1 MSNENYS
8 ELQIN
13 CRIYFPS
20 PFKIYKTSSCI
31 LMNKSHLKSRTYL
44 TYDFAVKG
52 VLIASNLFPISY
64 ARS

>member
-8 ELQIN
+8 ELQIDY
-13 CRIYFPS
+13 RIYFPS

-44 TYDFAVKG
+44 TYDFAVK
-52 VLIASNLFPISY
+52 
-64 ARS
+64 RSLNCF

>member
-13 CRIYFPS
+13 YRIYFPS
-20 PFKIYKTSSCI
+20 PFKIYKTNSCI

-44 TYDFAVKG
+44 KYDFAVK
-52 VLIASNLFPISY
+52 
-64 ARS
+64 RSLNSF